1 MAGRRARGG
10 GPKSHSFFR
19 APPLPQVLI
28 SLAFIAGLGRAG
40 IMDFG
45 GRPTLAHAR
54 SVFWLAFF
62 WMAYVQSG
70 VIALRYLT
78 VPMYR

>member
-19 APPLPQVLI
+19 APPPKVLV

-40 IMDFG
+40 VMDFG

>member
-1 MAGRRARGG
+1 MHLRAGCAS
-10 GPKSHSFFR
+10 PHDKSL
-19 APPLPQVLI
+19 PLLSKVLV
-28 SLAFIAGLGRAG
+28 SLAFIAGLSRAG
-40 IMDFG
+40 VMDFG

-62 WMAYVQSG
+62 WMGYVQSG

>member
-1 MAGRRARGG
+1 
-10 GPKSHSFFR
+10 
-19 APPLPQVLI
+19 
-28 SLAFIAGLGRAG
+28 
-40 IMDFG
+40 MDFG

>member
-1 MAGRRARGG
+1 M
-10 GPKSHSFFR
+10 PHTPPSHTFALPSSR
-19 APPLPQVLI
+19 PLSLTHQVLV
-28 SLAFIAGLGRAG
+28 SLAFIAGLARARV
-40 IMDFG
+40 MDFG